1 MSDQSLDDQ
10 LYELARQRVNR
21 STRRYLLLGVNFF
34 SFLLF
39 VAAFA
44 GFGIVPSNVGK
55 FLSIAWMGAL
65 ALHVILMG
73 AMAYRKEAI
82 ESEVAKLRDLMY
94 EKPKRLELGE
104 DGELL
109 DDAPADVLV
118 THNRS
123 GDSV

>member
-1 MSDQSLDDQ
+1 MSEEQ

-21 STRRYLLLGVNFF
+21 NTRRILLLGVNFF

-44 GFGIVPSNVGK
+44 GLGIVPSNVGK
-55 FLSIAWMGAL
+55 FLAIVWMGAL
-65 ALHVILMG
+65 MLHVILIGVME
-73 AMAYRKEAI
+73 YRKEAI
-82 ESEVAKLRDLMY
+82 ESEVAKLRDLVY

-104 DGELL
+104 DGELI
-109 DDAPADVLV
+109 DAAPPSAPV